1 MFPDGRLEMEND
13 RGDIIT
19 VRRGVKT
26 TADTRLVTV
35 FSGPLLSHPSG
46 RFEQRDFFVLDPGAA
61 QRESGFHRMFADFVG
76 WDLPKAR
83 RFDGRETTLYMETI
97 FPLLYVEQKA
107 GWSSIPAAFPNYLQ
121 IRDVGRRAV
130 EFLIGLGT
138 YDLEL
143 RRQKLDLDQAEN
155 NSAWAAKR
163 GEVQAVAA
171 QANARVQGVP
181 NMPTGVYGLKHDC
194 VL

>member
-1 MFPDGRLEMEND
+1 
-13 RGDIIT
+13 
-19 VRRGVKT
+19 
-26 TADTRLVTV
+26 
-35 FSGPLLSHPSG
+35 
-46 RFEQRDFFVLDPGAA
+46 
-61 QRESGFHRMFADFVG
+61 MFADFVG

-130 EFLIGLGT
+130 EFLIGLDT